1 MIEEKAF
8 VESSDGGQVTFR
20 IIRTGACDACSIR
33 EQCYR
38 NDGVVSV
45 PRSQVQGLDGA
56 AVASTETVKLRIPN
70 TSVLRLTGLVYG
82 LPLVAFF
89 AGLLLGYYLIFPGVG
104 ENMQALGSFVTG
116 AALLGLAGFG
126 IYRFDR
132 RVARAVR
139 YVVEGRGRARPA

>member
-8 VESSDGGQVTFR
+8 VESSDSRQVTFR
-20 IIRTGACDACSIR
+20 IIRTGACDVCSIR

-45 PRSQVQGLDGA
+45 PRAQVQGLDGA
-56 AVASTETVKLRIPN
+56 AARTETVKLRIPN
-70 TSVLRLTGLVYG
+70 TSVLRLTGIVYG
-82 LPLVAFF
+82 FPLVAFF
-89 AGLLLGYYLIFPGVG
+89 AGLLLGYYLFFPGVG
-104 ENMQALGSFVTG
+104 ENMQALGSFGTG
-116 AALLGLAGFG
+116 AALLALAGFG

-139 YVVEGRGRARPA
+139 YVVERREGVRTA